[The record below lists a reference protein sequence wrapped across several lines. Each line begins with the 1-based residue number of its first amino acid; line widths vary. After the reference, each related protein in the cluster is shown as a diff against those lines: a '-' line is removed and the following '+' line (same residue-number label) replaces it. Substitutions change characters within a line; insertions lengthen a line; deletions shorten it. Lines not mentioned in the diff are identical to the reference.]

1 MITPKFFGTIKNGKI
16 EHQDADKFNNFVTF
30 AFKEDQEV
38 EISVKKKFKKRTS
51 GQPGEETNFNGYY
64 WMVVVR
70 MVADEM
76 GEIDQDVVHDI
87 IQIEAGNFKMVKV
100 GTHEIKVPKGTSDM
114 SGGEFAE
121 YCSRARIWAGTPG
134 NICDAGM
141 FIPQPHEANY

>member
-1 MITPKFFGTIKNGKI
+1 MIAPKFYGTIKQGKI
-16 EHQDADKFNNFVTF
+16 EHQDPEKFNNFVTF
-30 AFKEDQEV
+30 AFKEEQEV
-38 EISVKKKFKKRTS
+38 EIVVKKKFKKRTS
-51 GQPGEETNFNGYY
+51 GQPGEETDFNGYY
-64 WMVVVR
+64 WAVIVR

-76 GEIDQDVVHDI
+76 GEIDQDFVHDL
-87 IQIEAGNFKMVKV
+87 IQMETGNFKVAKV
-100 GTHEIKVPKGTSDM
+100 GGREIKLAKGTSDM